1 MAWADN
7 MSTVP
12 EWKKLIEKPYHFET
26 FLELRETIAK
36 EITVQF
42 ELQNYVAKYKQA
54 IVQDG
59 LQLCLEQPIK

>member
-7 MSTVP
+7 INTVP

-26 FLELRETIAK
+26 LLEQREMIAK
-36 EITVQF
+36 EILIQF
-42 ELQNYVAKYKQA
+42 ELQNYVAKYKQS

-59 LQLCLEQPIK
+59 LQLCL